1 MNELFL
7 FYVQQMA
14 TEGLTPLPGATFNND
29 YNVNVKVPFVLDEKG
44 NKVYQI
50 LHFPFQVSANPKR
63 INREETL
70 GYFHVLQ
77 RKFIREYLDDY
88 LEIEDIYKMATLS
101 RGWNL
106 ATNEEKYVLRII
118 ILCITII
125 LSVHLVLGSI
135 KHVVEF
141 QKLIFKPLSRCGQ
154 FQPNCQI
161 D

>member
-1 MNELFL
+1 
-7 FYVQQMA
+7 MA

-50 LHFPFQVSANPKR
+50 LHYPFQVTANPKR

-77 RKFIREYLDDY
+77 RKFLREYLDDY
-88 LEIEDIYKMATLS
+88 LEMEDIYKMATLS

-106 ATNEEKYVLRII
+106 VTNEEKYVLLI
-118 ILCITII
+118 ILLSII
-125 LSVHLVLGSI
+125 VVYSIQPPLSPI

-141 QKLIFKPLSRCGQ
+141 QKLIFKALPMDAAIPFKLPIRL
-154 FQPNCQI
+154 I
-161 D
+161 HRIYLI